1 MRPVRAAVLTSDMA
15 TVIVPWR
22 SGCDD
27 RERAYEWVRSRLFAC
42 GAEVVEATDDGEPF
56 SKATAVMRALREV
69 TDEHVIIHDADVWC
83 DGTFRAAQE
92 LSRFEWAIPHQ
103 QVNRLSA
110 DGTVRLIAGEPV
122 RTDDAVERH
131 RGVIGGG
138 IVCVRRDALSRVPFD
153 PRFRG
158 WGGEDVSWG
167 QAMRSLV
174 GQPWRQADV
183 LWHLWHPP
191 APRRTRAL
199 PWAQESH
206 DLMMRYLD
214 ARGRRQLLEPIV
226 SEALDA
232 LKEI

>member
-1 MRPVRAAVLTSDMA
+1 MA

-22 SGCDD
+22 AGCDD
-27 RERAYEWVRSRLFAC
+27 RERAYRWVRSRLLAL
-42 GAEVVEATDDGEPF
+42 GVEVIEAVDDGEPF
-56 SKATAVMRALREV
+56 SKAAAVMRAVREV

-83 DGTFRAAQE
+83 EGMMRAAAE
-92 LSRFEWAIPHQ
+92 LDRYAWAIPHQ
-103 QVNRLSA
+103 QVNRLSP
-110 DGTVRLIAGEPV
+110 DGTARMMAGERV
-122 RTDDAVERH
+122 RSDDAVERH

-138 IVCVRRDALSRVPFD
+138 IVCVRRDVLERVPFD

-167 QAMRSLV
+167 HAMRSLI

-199 PWAQESH
+199 PLAEESH
-206 DLMMRYLD
+206 TLMMRYLD
-214 ARGRRQLLEPIV
+214 ARGRRHLLEPIV
-226 SEALDA
+226 CEALEA